1 MIRLPLIAILLPFAA
16 GAQSLIAARTLP
28 AHSLVGPADVAL
40 APRGAEGAA
49 RDLAE
54 VEGQEVRTAVY
65 RGQPILLSNLAPAAE
80 VERNQ
85 LVTILFESGPV
96 TISAEGR
103 ALDRGGVG
111 DRIRVMNTGS
121 RTTVLGAVAPGG
133 MIRVGATN

>member
-1 MIRLPLIAILLPFAA
+1 MIRLLVIAVLMPVAA
-16 GAQSLIAARTLP
+16 DAQSLIAARTLP
-28 AHSLVGPADVAL
+28 AHSIIGPADVVV
-40 APRGAEGAA
+40 APREAEGAA
-49 RDLAE
+49 QAVSE

-65 RGQPILLSNLAPAAE
+65 RGQPILLSNLARAAE

-85 LVTILFESGPV
+85 LVTILYASGRV

-111 DRIRVMNTGS
+111 ERIRVMNTGS

-133 MIRVGATN
+133 TIRVGATN